1 MVSERILVM
10 EDDEAIRQ
18 LLEQFLSSQGYSV
31 TSAADGIEGLQL
43 WNKDSYDLII
53 SDVMMPSLSG
63 YDVVRILR
71 QQSNVPVILLTA
83 LSEEEQQIEG
93 FDSGTDDYM
102 TKPFSYKL
110 LIKRVEAVLRRS
122 KPAQTGSWLEFEEL
136 RLDTDSY
143 NAYVDGVSVG
153 LTTKEFEILQAL
165 VEQAGKIVTREQLLD
180 KLWGYDYY
188 GDTRIIDTHLK
199 NIRKKTNMPYI
210 KTVKG
215 VGYKIER

>member
-110 LIKRVEAVLRRS
+110 LIKRVQAVLRRS

>member
-1 MVSERILVM
+1 
-10 EDDEAIRQ
+10 
-18 LLEQFLSSQGYSV
+18 
-31 TSAADGIEGLQL
+31 
-43 WNKDSYDLII
+43 
-53 SDVMMPSLSG
+53 
-63 YDVVRILR
+63 
-71 QQSNVPVILLTA
+71 
-83 LSEEEQQIEG
+83 
-93 FDSGTDDYM
+93 
-102 TKPFSYKL
+102 
-110 LIKRVEAVLRRS
+110 
-122 KPAQTGSWLEFEEL
+122 LEFEEL